1 MLYADGARFTHRFV
15 REQRRFGLETEGI
28 TPYDNSYRS
37 AKGEVLREKNFS
49 LCVAM
54 RLKRSETVVLPPVY
68 HPTNFQNEQMKCRDE
83 MNILLK

>member
-1 MLYADGARFTHRFV
+1 MTGVTPSRHVGVLYTNGARSTHRFV

-28 TPYDNSYRS
+28 TPYDNSI
-37 AKGEVLREKNFS
+37 AQQKVKFNINKIS

-68 HPTNFQNEQMKCRDE
+68 HPTNF
-83 MNILLK
+83 